1 MRKFIPVVVSIA
13 VANPTLYLVAVG
25 LAPALLATAAIQT
38 AMDETVFTTIQ
49 GFKWGK
55 VFYAM
60 NATPLSGRQIANGVF
75 LSSFLRAAFSTVVYG
90 VVIDLF
96 GGFSS
101 ARGWFAVLVGLLAGS
116 AFGALMLGVSA
127 WIRNDDQFFNILGR
141 FIMMPLFLFS
151 GTFYQLSTLP
161 IYLRWVGWASPIWHA
176 TELGRYMTYGH
187 HISVVMFIVHF
198 GYLIAMLAFG
208 MWLAYREF
216 EKRWMAFK
224 NSAWIAVLSGFFE
237 PVLYL
242 LSFGYGLGHLIGTIT
257 LPGGRV
263 VSYAMFIAPGLLA
276 TSAMN
281 GAIYDSTWN
290 VFFKLKF
297 DRIYQGMLQTSL
309 GSVDVALGEIG
320 WALIRGLAYT
330 VGFMCIA
337 VPAGLIPSWW
347 GILAI
352 PAAVLIAFG
361 FASIGMA
368 ITSCFTTFQQMDFVN
383 IVMLPLFL
391 FSGSFYPLTVYPGY
405 LQAILKASP
414 LWQAIEMVR
423 DLTLGVVLPQHQSD

>member
-1 MRKFIPVVVSIA
+1 
-13 VANPTLYLVAVG
+13 
-25 LAPALLATAAIQT
+25 
-38 AMDETVFTTIQ
+38 
-49 GFKWGK
+49 
-55 VFYAM
+55 
-60 NATPLSGRQIANGVF
+60 
-75 LSSFLRAAFSTVVYG
+75 
-90 VVIDLF
+90 
-96 GGFSS
+96 
-101 ARGWFAVLVGLLAGS
+101 
-116 AFGALMLGVSA
+116 
-127 WIRNDDQFFNILGR
+127 
-141 FIMMPLFLFS
+141 
-151 GTFYQLSTLP
+151 
-161 IYLRWVGWASPIWHA
+161 
-176 TELGRYMTYGH
+176 
-187 HISVVMFIVHF
+187 
-198 GYLIAMLAFG
+198 
-208 MWLAYREF
+208 
-216 EKRWMAFK
+216 
-224 NSAWIAVLSGFFE
+224 
-237 PVLYL
+237 
-242 LSFGYGLGHLIGTIT
+242 
-257 LPGGRV
+257 
-263 VSYAMFIAPGLLA
+263 MFIAPGLLA

-320 WALIRGLAYT
+320 WALVRGLAYT

-423 DLTLGVVLPQHQSD
+423 DLTLGVVSWGILWHVLYFAVMVGIGVTATSKRLTKLFLR

>member
-1 MRKFIPVVVSIA
+1 MSMETAVSIA
-13 VANPTLYLVAVG
+13 QARRGHVG
-25 LAPALLATAAIQT
+25 
-38 AMDETVFTTIQ
+38 E
-49 GFKWGK
+49 GS
-55 VFYAM
+55 Y
-60 NATPLSGRQIANGVF
+60 SGRAH
-75 LSSFLRAAFSTVVYG
+75 
-90 VVIDLF
+90 
-96 GGFSS
+96 
-101 ARGWFAVLVGLLAGS
+101 VLLERS
-116 AFGALMLGVSA
+116 
-127 WIRNDDQFFNILGR
+127 
-141 FIMMPLFLFS
+141 
-151 GTFYQLSTLP
+151 
-161 IYLRWVGWASPIWHA
+161 
-176 TELGRYMTYGH
+176 
-187 HISVVMFIVHF
+187 
-198 GYLIAMLAFG
+198 
-208 MWLAYREF
+208 
-216 EKRWMAFK
+216 WMAFK

-309 GSVDVALGEIG
+309 GATDVALGEIG

-330 VGFMCIA
+330 LGFMCIA

-352 PAAVLIAFG
+352 PGAVLIAFG

-368 ITSCFTTFQQMDFVN
+368 ITSCFTTFQQMDLIN

-405 LQAILKASP
+405 LQAILKLSP
-414 LWQAIEMVR
+414 LWQAIEMIR
-423 DLTLGVVLPQHQSD
+423 DLTLGVVSLGILWHVLYFAVMVAIGVTATSKRLTKLFLR